1 MENDFLFLTGIMFE
15 YRKNRNYNDTIMKVI
30 NKALELMDRQS
41 DDSTQVQ
48 TIQQQTNYQ
57 DF

>member
-30 NKALELMDRQS
+30 NKALELMDR
-41 DDSTQVQ
+41 
-48 TIQQQTNYQ
+48 
-57 DF
+57 